1 MADEDHE
8 RPAPSDLAE
17 EAGRSFAGMSLDDVK
32 DHAFWE
38 TQPVGQLKPE
48 LDRSGPEGPIDD
60 PMTVEEVKQD
70 GYHLPAA
77 FEWCTCDVTDKKV
90 NDEVFDLLDNNY
102 VEDDDAMFRFQY
114 SREFLKWV
122 LQPPGYVKDWHLGV
136 RVVGT
141 GKLVAF
147 ITGVPAKLTVKGK
160 RLDLAEINFLCIH
173 KKLRRRDSRPCS
185 SARSREGSTCA
196 GSGRRRTPRAWCS
209 PSPSAPRGTG
219 TAP

>member
-17 EAGRSFAGMSLDDVK
+17 EAGRSLAGMSLDDVK

-48 LDRSGPEGPIDD
+48 LDKSGPEGPIDD
-60 PMTVEEVKQD
+60 PMTVDEVKKE
-70 GYHLPAA
+70 GYHLPPS
-77 FEWCTCDVTDKKV
+77 FEWCTCDITDKKV
-90 NDEVFDLLDNNY
+90 NDEVFELLDNNY

-147 ITGVPAKLTVKGK
+147 ITGVPAKLSVKGK
-160 RLDLAEINFLCIH
+160 KLDLAEINFLCYSNKQKINP
-173 KKLRRRDSRPCS
+173 LQ
-185 SARSREGSTCA
+185 
-196 GSGRRRTPRAWCS
+196 SGWK
-209 PSPSAPRGTG
+209 
-219 TAP
+219 

>member
-70 GYHLPAA
+70 G
-77 FEWCTCDVTDKKV
+77 
-90 NDEVFDLLDNNY
+90 
-102 VEDDDAMFRFQY
+102 Q
-114 SREFLKWV
+114 
-122 LQPPGYVKDWHLGV
+122 
-136 RVVGT
+136 
-141 GKLVAF
+141 
-147 ITGVPAKLTVKGK
+147 
-160 RLDLAEINFLCIH
+160 AEETF
-173 KKLRRRDSRPCS
+173 
-185 SARSREGSTCA
+185 A
-196 GSGRRRTPRAWCS
+196 GIRARRTSRN
-209 PSPSAPRGTG
+209 
-219 TAP
+219 